1 MAQGEIII
9 TIVFYIIITNIIY
22 SFLDF
27 DYDFENS
34 IAYEIDQFINGK
46 LIYSFIPK
54 FKCDKNEEAL
64 KLGKWKGLKA
74 GCMCPITGLNKG
86 KCTKEQ
92 RKFFCRDIPEV
103 PSKYYERF
111 DFKNICIKRTKERYR
126 DFLLNK
132 QIIENNKKCPEG
144 YKCCGIVDTLN
155 RKLCMKI
162 NERCPITIKDINSSD
177 NNITENNTENS
188 QILFIFKITEKRPCM
203 IPNQKDWENVYK
215 LEYPFKKCTKLN
227 NQLYD
232 FRYEKLENFVTNKF
246 DLYDNNGIIQNYPS
260 NTYSKLKDKKLYL
273 YARNILGFNNEDVKE
288 FSFDELI
295 SYETISNKHYSF
307 ILIISLF
314 ALLFLIVCLAIAKS
328 YDLNRIFQRNET
340 RGYLLLTLI
349 CIIIIFY
356 LNLIVL
362 VYNLRIQNIIA
373 IEGNDDY
380 TKENM
385 KLFKSEIRMHY
396 YFNLSSLILI
406 LILIFFI
413 ILIFKNI
420 R

>member
-86 KCTKEQ
+86 KCTKDQ

-162 NERCPITIKDINSSD
+162 NEQCPITIKD
-177 NNITENNTENS
+177 
-188 QILFIFKITEKRPCM
+188 
-203 IPNQKDWENVYK
+203 
-215 LEYPFKKCTKLN
+215 
-227 NQLYD
+227 
-232 FRYEKLENFVTNKF
+232 
-246 DLYDNNGIIQNYPS
+246 
-260 NTYSKLKDKKLYL
+260 
-273 YARNILGFNNEDVKE
+273 
-288 FSFDELI
+288 
-295 SYETISNKHYSF
+295 
-307 ILIISLF
+307 
-314 ALLFLIVCLAIAKS
+314 
-328 YDLNRIFQRNET
+328 
-340 RGYLLLTLI
+340 
-349 CIIIIFY
+349 
-356 LNLIVL
+356 
-362 VYNLRIQNIIA
+362 
-373 IEGNDDY
+373 
-380 TKENM
+380 
-385 KLFKSEIRMHY
+385 
-396 YFNLSSLILI
+396 
-406 LILIFFI
+406 
-413 ILIFKNI
+413 
-420 R
+420 

>member
-22 SFLDF
+22 SFLGF

-34 IAYEIDQFINGK
+34 IAYEIDQFVNGK

-74 GCMCPITGLNKG
+74 GCMCPITGLHKG
-86 KCTKEQ
+86 KCSKNRQ
-92 RKFFCRDIPEV
+92 SFCKDIPEV

-155 RKLCMKI
+155 RKLCLKL
-162 NERCPITIKDINSSD
+162 NEQCPITINDVNSLD
-177 NNITENNTENS
+177 KNNTENS
-188 QILFIFKITEKRPCM
+188 QILSIFKITETIPCM
-203 IPNQKDWENVYK
+203 NPNQKDWENVYL
-215 LEYPFKKCTKLN
+215 LEYPAKVCTKVN
-227 NQLYD
+227 DIVYD
-232 FRYEKLENFVTNKF
+232 IRYEKLDNFVTNKYN
-246 DLYDNNGIIQNYPS
+246 LYASNDIIYDYPS
-260 NTYSKLKDKKLYL
+260 NIYWRLEETKIYL
-273 YARNILGFNNEDVKE
+273 SGRNFLGFNIEDVKE
-288 FSFDELI
+288 FSLDNLI
-295 SYETISNKHYSF
+295 SYETISNKHYSY
-307 ILIISLF
+307 IWKVSLF
-314 ALLFLIVCLAIAKS
+314 GLLFLIGCLLEAGS
-328 YDLNRIFQRNET
+328 YDLDIISRRRNAP
-340 RGYLLLTLI
+340 GYLCITFI
-349 CIIIIFY
+349 CIIIIFF
-356 LNLIVL
+356 LNLIVF
-362 VYNLRIQNIIA
+362 VYNLMIQNIIVV
-373 IEGNDDY
+373 EGNDDY

-385 KLFKSEIRMHY
+385 KLFKKEIRMHY
-396 YFNLSSLILI
+396 YFNLSSLILK

-413 ILIFKNI
+413 ILYYKNN

>member
-9 TIVFYIIITNIIY
+9 TILFYIIITNIIY
-22 SFLDF
+22 SFLGF

-34 IAYEIDQFINGK
+34 IAYEIDQFVNGK

-74 GCMCPITGLNKG
+74 GCMCPIVGLHKG
-86 KCTKEQ
+86 KCTEDQ

-132 QIIENNKKCPEG
+132 QIIENNDNCPEG

-155 RKLCMKI
+155 RKLCMKL
-162 NERCPITIKDINSSD
+162 NEQCPITINDINSLD
-177 NNITENNTENS
+177 KNITENNNENI
-188 QILFIFKITEKRPCM
+188 QILSIFKITETKPCM
-203 IPNQKDWENVYK
+203 NPNQKDWENVYK
-215 LEYPFKKCTKLN
+215 LEYPSKKCTKVN

-260 NTYSKLKDKKLYL
+260 NSYSKLKDKKLYL
-273 YARNILGFNNEDVKE
+273 YGRNLIGFNNEDVKE
-288 FSFDELI
+288 FSLDELI

-307 ILIISLF
+307 IWIISLF
-314 ALLFLIVCLAIAKS
+314 ALLFLIGCLAAAQT
-328 YDLNRIFQRNET
+328 YDLNRIFQIKEA
-340 RGYLLLTLI
+340 RGCLLLIVI

-356 LNLIVL
+356 LNLIVF
-362 VYNLRIQNIIA
+362 VYNLRIQNIIV
-373 IEGNDDY
+373 IDGNDDY

-385 KLFKSEIRMHY
+385 RVFKSEIRMHY

-406 LILIFFI
+406 LILVFFI